1 VGRALLIHRGGLGD
15 FVLTFPL
22 LQALSSS
29 GFAERLLI
37 TRPSHGELAKHL
49 SLCESALS
57 CDSGPGFRLLSQEP
71 AGLGEF
77 DLILAAV
84 SDADR
89 TFERFLKNH
98 LKAEVRVF
106 FPEPANY
113 LRHQEGRPP
122 EYPDLWRGQGR
133 VLLHPGSGSPKKNYP
148 AKEWLGLYERLA
160 DAEFLLGPVELEQG
174 LAWPG
179 KPVVPE
185 GLVQLSEAL
194 MEAKRVVSHDS
205 GVAHLSAWL
214 GTPTIALFKS
224 TDPAVWAPRGKRASV
239 ISGGPGLL

>member
-1 VGRALLIHRGGLGD
+1 MGRALILHRGGLGD

-22 LQALSSS
+22 LHALSGS
-29 GFAERLLI
+29 GFTERVLI

-49 SLCESALS
+49 SLCEKALS
-57 CDSGPGFRLLSQEP
+57 CDSGPGYRLLSRDP
-71 AGLGEF
+71 AGLGDF

-84 SDADR
+84 SDPDHS
-89 TFERFLKNH
+89 FETFLKQH
-98 LKAEVRVF
+98 QKAEVRVF

-113 LRHQEGRPP
+113 LRFQEARPP
-122 EYPDLWRGQGR
+122 EYPDLWRGLGK

-148 AKEWLGLYERLA
+148 AKEWLGLYQRLG

-185 GLVQLSEAL
+185 SLVQLSEVL
-194 MEAKRVVSHDS
+194 MDAKRVISHDS
-205 GVAHLSAWL
+205 GVAHLAAWL
-214 GTPTIALFKS
+214 GTPVTALFKS
-224 TDPAVWAPRGKRASV
+224 TDPAVWAPTGKRASV
-239 ISGGPGLL
+239 ISGGPGRL